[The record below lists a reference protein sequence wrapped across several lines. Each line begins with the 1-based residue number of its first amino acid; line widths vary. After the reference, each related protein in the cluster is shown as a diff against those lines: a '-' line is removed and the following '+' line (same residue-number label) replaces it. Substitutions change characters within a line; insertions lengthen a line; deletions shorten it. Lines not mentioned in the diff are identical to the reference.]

1 MTFKQ
6 VLKGR
11 EPVVYARVST
21 KDQKNTL
28 KNQIATLEKWL
39 KANGITRKPKVFQE
53 VVSGTSI
60 NPPELEKAII
70 HATQK
75 PSKSFLLVRDF
86 QRISRNWRYGGRNM
100 IELFENDIPVVS
112 AIKNTLSATKVS
124 PTDDDWLIGLY
135 MALGAQEVDLLKKRS
150 DEGTK
155 VSEAKGIFSGSPPNL
170 FPEEPLNPY
179 RELVRLLEAG
189 VGQNESSR
197 RLSKSTAWFRK
208 RREFLS
214 DVRERGGDKLLE
226 EYLTVTDKI
235 RDIQQNLGKGADD
248 RKRLR
253 AVNRMTSGFLQ
264 RPTEFPAPTD
274 ENLNEYITNF
284 KLYQPSRK
292 KK

>member
-1 MTFKQ
+1 MTFKKA
-6 VLKGR
+6 LKGR
-11 EPVVYARVST
+11 EPIIYARVSS
-21 KDQKNTL
+21 KDQKATL
-28 KNQIATLEKWL
+28 KNQIETLTKWL

-53 VVSGTSI
+53 VISGTSI
-60 NPPELEKAII
+60 NPPELEKAIA
-70 HATQK
+70 HATVK

-112 AIKNTLSATKVS
+112 VIKNTISATKVS

-135 MALGAQEVDLLKKRS
+135 MALGAQEVDLLKKRTA
-150 DEGTK
+150 EGTA
-155 VSEAKGIFSGSPPNL
+155 VSEAKGVFSGSPPNL
-170 FPEEPLNPY
+170 FPEESLNPY

-189 VGQNESSR
+189 VGQSEGSR
-197 RLSKSTAWFRK
+197 RLSKSSAWFRK
-208 RREFLS
+208 RRDFLRE
-214 DVRERGGDKLLE
+214 VRERGGDVLLE

-235 RDIQQNLGKGADD
+235 RGIQQKLGKGANDK
-248 RKRLR
+248 KRLR
-253 AVNRMTSGFLQ
+253 AVARMTSGFLQ

-274 ENLNEYITNF
+274 EDLKEYITNF

>member
-6 VLKGR
+6 ALKGR
-11 EPVVYARVST
+11 EPYLYVRAST
-21 KDQKNTL
+21 KDQKGTL
-28 KNQIATLEKWL
+28 KNQLESLKNWL

-53 VVSGTSI
+53 IVSGTSI
-60 NPPELEKAII
+60 DPPELLKAIAG
-70 HATQK
+70 ATEK
-75 PSKSFLLVRDF
+75 PGKAFLLVRDF

-100 IELFENDIPVVS
+100 IDLYENDIPVVS
-112 AIKNTLSATKVS
+112 AIKNTMSATKVS
-124 PTDDDWLIGLY
+124 PTDDDWVVGLY
-135 MALGAQEVDLLKKRS
+135 FALGAQEVDLLKKRTA
-150 DEGTK
+150 EGTA
-155 VSEAKGIFSGSPPNL
+155 VSEAKGVFSGSPPNL
-170 FPEEPLNPY
+170 FPEEALNPY

-189 VGQNESSR
+189 VGQNEASR

-208 RREFLS
+208 RRDFLGE
-214 DVRERGGDKLLE
+214 VRMRGGDKLLG

-235 RDIQQNLGKGADD
+235 RDIQQKLGKGADD

-274 ENLNEYITNF
+274 EELKEYITNF